1 MCGMKGSTM
10 NVVIGPLH
18 PPISTYK
25 PTPIKYAKKDA
36 QSNELQYKATK
47 SYSVRVKK
55 KRSWYLFA
63 KTLLHECSN
72 LSQIKIQGN

>member
-1 MCGMKGSTM
+1 M

-25 PTPIKYAKKDA
+25 PTPIKYAKRDA

-55 KRSWYLFA
+55 KKEVGTSLPRRSFTNVA
-63 KTLLHECSN
+63 T
-72 LSQIKIQGN
+72 

>member
-1 MCGMKGSTM
+1 M

-55 KRSWYLFA
+55 KKKKKLVPLCQDAPSRM
-63 KTLLHECSN
+63 
-72 LSQIKIQGN
+72 